1 MTKIFIVSNDD
12 VSRIEMQTFQK
23 TSNQANINQIS
34 VDKQGKLPGAPSA
47 INQLVFNL
55 SRPGSRCQS
64 RSTSRND
71 NTGTPFNDMEIV
83 DTGGLETP
91 STGQF
96 CRLDND

>member
-64 RSTSRND
+64 RPTSRND
-71 NTGTPFNDMEIV
+71 NTGTPFKDMEIV

-96 CRLDND
+96 LRLDK

>member
-23 TSNQANINQIS
+23 TGNQANINQIS
-34 VDKQGKLPGAPSA
+34 VDKQEKLPGAPSA

-55 SRPGSRCQS
+55 SRPGSR
-64 RSTSRND
+64 STSRND
-71 NTGTPFNDMEIV
+71 NTGTPFKDMEIV